1 MIETLYDTNGT
12 PVAYLD
18 KDDGNTFFFM
28 EWCARSLSG

>member
-18 KDDGNTFFFM
+18 KDDGNTFFM

>member
-18 KDDGNTFFFM
+18 KGDGNTFFYGM
-28 EWCARSLSG
+28 VCP